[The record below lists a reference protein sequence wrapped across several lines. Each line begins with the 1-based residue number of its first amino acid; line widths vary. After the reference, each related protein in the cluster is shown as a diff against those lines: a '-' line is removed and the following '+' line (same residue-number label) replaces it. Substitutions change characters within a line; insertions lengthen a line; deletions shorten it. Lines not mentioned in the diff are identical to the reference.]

1 MNQWNARNTP
11 DVCFLLLLWN
21 LQGWNMIVAERMFN
35 GWGKQWMEMKI
46 IFPLLNNFIC
56 EKEKI
61 MRLSQFLKLLH
72 FFPNYR
78 IYGRF
83 FDKLIIL

>member
-1 MNQWNARNTP
+1 MNRWNARDTP
-11 DVCFLLLLWN
+11 DVCFPLLLWN
-21 LQGWNMIVAERMFN
+21 LQGWNMIVGERMFN

-61 MRLSQFLKLLH
+61 MRLSS
-72 FFPNYR
+72 N
-78 IYGRF
+78 RF
-83 FDKLIIL
+83 NRFVNF